1 MMLVGIVGNL
11 FLSPFLVNIIIGA
24 SYSIMGV
31 IFYPSIIFIFPSS
44 KKVIFIILG
53 IRYFINANI

>member
-1 MMLVGIVGNL
+1 MMLFGIVGNL

-44 KKVIFIILG
+44 KKVILLF
-53 IRYFINANI
+53 